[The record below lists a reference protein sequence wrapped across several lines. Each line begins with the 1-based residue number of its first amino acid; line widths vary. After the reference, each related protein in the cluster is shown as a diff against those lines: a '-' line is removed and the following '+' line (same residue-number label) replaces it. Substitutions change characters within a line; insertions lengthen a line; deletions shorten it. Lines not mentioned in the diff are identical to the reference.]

1 MEGIF
6 GRICRGS
13 IDEDDLKGLIEE
25 YCHQTNGSFRGKVSV
40 FFTEGGCTDELSVQV
55 GNPGNESQK
64 MVSAVTMEL

>member
-25 YCHQTNGSFRGKVSV
+25 YCYQTNGSFRGKVSV
-40 FFTEGGCTDELSVQV
+40 FFTEDCCTDELSVQV
-55 GNPGNESQK
+55 GSPGSESQK
-64 MVSAVTMEL
+64 MVSAVTIEL